1 MQNTV
6 LVASNPFVLSLSNR
20 GWLRRIA
27 SALLAALLLASS
39 AVPAQSTQALRALEA
54 AQRAQPRAPTLP
66 RTAFLENRT
75 LVAAE
80 LSPAGDAVAYLRE
93 QKDSRALWLL
103 PAAGGAARMLVGSTQ
118 AAQLMWSPDG
128 RWLFLRASRA
138 LTIVGVDGHA
148 GVRVP
153 LGGTERRGV
162 MKLDPSQPA
171 AVLLRERI
179 ALGRGERWRVVR
191 LDVRGKR
198 TVLREDA
205 RWIHD
210 VALDTRGRIVALARF
225 EGDHDALYRVRPD
238 GSLRDVLRLGAMQRL
253 ALLAA
258 LPDGSLLM
266 EGNPG
271 SAVAG
276 GNFRRVMRLDADDQL
291 QTLHQDPRGE
301 ADLDE
306 VVVDP
311 RTQQPLAASYRSTVA
326 ATYGIGAAQAVVA
339 GIVKR
344 FPGRDIALQAGSGP
358 SARWLVSERAATL
371 RDPRWWL
378 YDPRNGELR
387 RILDDPAITAG
398 TPKESALAR
407 KLAIAY
413 TASDGKRVHGFLL
426 LPPGVDA
433 ARAPLVAQV
442 HGGPINHFR
451 AGYDG
456 VAQFLAN
463 RGYVVFQSNFRGS
476 TGHGL
481 DYTFASNGDYGN
493 GRVQRDIVEG
503 VRWLL
508 AQGIGDKDRV
518 GIVGH
523 SFGGYSTLLG
533 LTFQPELFKVGVAG
547 SPPADLGWG
556 MRWLVEAGDQGDLP
570 DRSLRHT
577 LAALSLDAT
586 DPATYA
592 RLHAQSPQANA
603 ARMQRPLLIMA
614 GGADRT
620 VAIRQVVD
628 YTATLKALGRPV
640 SLLVEPDGGHSP
652 VDPIPREAYLFGIE
666 AMLQK
671 HLGGATPEPPG
682 QRLRAYLRE
691 NLRLA
696 GPEFREFAKKS
707 GRETGSE

>member
-1 MQNTV
+1 MTT
-6 LVASNPFVLSLSNR
+6 
-20 GWLRRIA
+20 LRILCGTL
-27 SALLAALLLASS
+27 ALCALLLAPRTL
-39 AVPAQSTQALRALEA
+39 PAQAAESLRAAEDM
-54 AQRAQPRAPTLP
+54 QRALPRAPRLP

-75 LVAAE
+75 LVTAQ

-103 PAAGGAARMLVGSTQ
+103 PANGGNPRMLVGSTQ
-118 AAQLMWSPDG
+118 ADQLAWSRDG
-128 RWLFLRASRA
+128 RWLFLRASRV
-138 LTIVGVDGHA
+138 LSIVGVDGRT

-153 LGGTERRGV
+153 LGGTERRRV

-171 AVLLRERI
+171 AVLLGERVGVG
-179 ALGRGERWRVVR
+179 AGERWRIVR
-191 LDVRGKR
+191 MDARGQR
-198 TVLREDA
+198 TLLREDA

-210 VALDTRGRIVALARF
+210 VALDAQGRIVALARF

-238 GSLRDVLRLGAMQRL
+238 GTLRGALRLRPMDRL
-253 ALLAA
+253 DLLAVQA
-258 LPDGSLLM
+258 DGSLLM
-266 EGNPG
+266 TGNP
-271 SAVAG
+271 G
-276 GNFRRVMRLDADDQL
+276 GNFRRVMRLDADDKL

-306 VVVDP
+306 AVVDP

-326 ATYGIGAAQAVVA
+326 ATHGIGDAQAVVA
-339 GIVKR
+339 DIARK
-344 FPGRDIALQAGSGP
+344 FPDRDIGLQAGNGP
-358 SARWLVSERAATL
+358 SARWLVSERAPTL
-371 RDPRWWL
+371 RDPRWYL
-378 YDPRNGELR
+378 YDPRNGNLR
-387 RILDDPAITAG
+387 RILDDPGITANA
-398 TPKESALAR
+398 PKEAMLAR

-433 ARAPLVAQV
+433 AHAPLVAQV

-476 TGHGL
+476 TGHGR

-493 GRVQRDIVEG
+493 GRVQQDIVEG

-508 AQGIGDKDRV
+508 AQGIGDAQRV

-533 LTFQPELFKVGVAG
+533 LTFQPDLFKVGVAG
-547 SPPADLGWG
+547 SPPADLGWS
-556 MRWLVEAGDQGDLP
+556 MRWLLQAGDQGDLP
-570 DRSLRHT
+570 DRSLKHT

-592 RLHAQSPQANA
+592 RLHAQSPLVNA
-603 ARMQRPLLIMA
+603 AKMHRPLLLIA

-620 VAIRQVVD
+620 VAIREVVN
-628 YTATLKALGRPV
+628 YTATLKRLGLPL
-640 SLLVEPDGGHSP
+640 SLLVEPNGGHSP
-652 VDPIPREAYLFGIE
+652 VDPVPREAYLFAME
-666 AMLQK
+666 TMLQR
-671 HLGGATPEPPG
+671 HLGGLAPEPPG

-696 GPEFREFAKKS
+696 GPEFAQYAATPR
-707 GRETGSE
+707 